1 MEIPAQNCP
10 IYENKYDISFV
21 EAKSKIINKTK
32 TWIKE
37 NKVKADIQDNL
48 FATSFG
54 SEDDRIKIH
63 TYQQNLTT
71 REMSSNIFI
80 TAKILFKKYFHSL
93 LINPVELYYH
103 YKYENSDSYYKSE
116 SHKKWVPLRMIY
128 TFLIFFISLYGLFT
142 IVKTKKL
149 NIYALFWAIS
159 GIYFY
164 LVLGW
169 VGFTRYFSPV
179 IIYLSFFFANGMNQ
193 ILFKKK
199 NYETY
204 RRSN

>member
-1 MEIPAQNCP
+1 
-10 IYENKYDISFV
+10 
-21 EAKSKIINKTK
+21 
-32 TWIKE
+32 
-37 NKVKADIQDNL
+37 
-48 FATSFG
+48 
-54 SEDDRIKIH
+54 
-63 TYQQNLTT
+63 
-71 REMSSNIFI
+71 MSSNIFI

-116 SHKKWVPLRMIY
+116 NHKKWVPLRMIY